1 MIITIDGL
9 SFQGKSYICEHLA
22 NRIGF
27 KFFSTGILVRYIA
40 FQYNLMTPNQNEIE
54 TLEKAVSI
62 METTSVE
69 DIMRCNE
76 LRTYDTERALQTV
89 ASHPF
94 AFDRVVN
101 RIREYGKETNMIMD
115 GRFTYDILPNAALSY
130 YLLSS
135 LERRATLVSKS
146 KGISIDKA
154 IEYINFRDSFERK
167 YTIPSRVKTIFLDDF
182 QNTDEVIDC
191 LERDIRNL

>member
-69 DIMRCNE
+69 E
-76 LRTYDTERALQTV
+76 
-89 ASHPF
+89 
-94 AFDRVVN
+94 
-101 RIREYGKETNMIMD
+101 
-115 GRFTYDILPNAALSY
+115 
-130 YLLSS
+130 
-135 LERRATLVSKS
+135 
-146 KGISIDKA
+146 
-154 IEYINFRDSFERK
+154 
-167 YTIPSRVKTIFLDDF
+167 
-182 QNTDEVIDC
+182 
-191 LERDIRNL
+191 